1 MSSACHL
8 YCTCQLYSLFN
19 LVGNGNAFYSFS
31 SPRNLPD
38 NEDKHK
44 IQKRASRVHP
54 GELWV
59 SKQRVH
65 IALEASKSAGAKGDV
80 QKICG
85 FVKRIPWSEH
95 VLIYLLPILF
105 QHCACNAWRPMIV
118 QERVDFMLFF
128 LSLIWIWNF
137 IWILAYKCIYL
148 LKTDIYSQ
156 YFVDFKSVSWW
167 FRLQRFCWT
176 IFSLLRK
183 VTSKVGNKRV
193 A

>member
-1 MSSACHL
+1 M
-8 YCTCQLYSLFN
+8 
-19 LVGNGNAFYSFS
+19 
-31 SPRNLPD
+31 
-38 NEDKHK
+38 
-44 IQKRASRVHP
+44 HP

-85 FVKRIPWSEH
+85 CVQRIPWSEH

-105 QHCACNAWRPMIV
+105 QHCACNAWGPRIV
-118 QERVDFMLFF
+118 QERVDLMLLF
-128 LSLIWIWNF
+128 LSLILIWNF

-183 VTSKVGNKRV
+183 VTSKVGDKRV
-193 A
+193 ALWVLITELPMLLEQKSKQTALNDRPEHYRFRLLSCLRWWSNNQKQRP